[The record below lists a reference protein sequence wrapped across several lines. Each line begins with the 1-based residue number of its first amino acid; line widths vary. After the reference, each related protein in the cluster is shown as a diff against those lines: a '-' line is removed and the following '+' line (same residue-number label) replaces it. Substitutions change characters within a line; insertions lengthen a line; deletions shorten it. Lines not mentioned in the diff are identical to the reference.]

1 MSLEKVISV
10 DLIEVIESGVVQVR
24 TKTAIKED
32 GVEISSKF
40 HRHIVVPGADVTGE
54 DARVQAICAATHT
67 AEVVAVYQAEQA
79 RIAAEQEAARL
90 AAEQAALAQSQESAA

>member
-10 DLIEVIESGVVQVR
+10 DLIEVVENGFIQVR

-40 HRHIVVPGADVTGE
+40 HRHVVAPGDDYSAE
-54 DARVQAICAATHT
+54 DARVKAICAAMHT
-67 AEVVAVYQAEQA
+67 ADVVAAYK
-79 RIAAEQEAARL
+79 
-90 AAEQAALAQSQESAA
+90 ALQTNVAQPE